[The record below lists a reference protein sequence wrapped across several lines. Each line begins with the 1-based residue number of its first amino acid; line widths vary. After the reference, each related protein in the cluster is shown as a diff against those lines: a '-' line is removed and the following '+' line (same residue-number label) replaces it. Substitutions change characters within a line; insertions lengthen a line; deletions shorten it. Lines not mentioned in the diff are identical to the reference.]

1 MRKKYEDL
9 QKHQKNDKVK
19 KADQS
24 DSSLPFDCQI
34 LLLPFEVASAHC
46 FSLLENILEFEEG
59 KSGYYKW

>member
-24 DSSLPFDCQI
+24 DSSLPVDCQI
-34 LLLPFEVASAHC
+34 HLPPFEVANAHC
-46 FSLLENILEFEEG
+46 FSLLENILESERG
-59 KSGYYKW
+59 KSGYYE